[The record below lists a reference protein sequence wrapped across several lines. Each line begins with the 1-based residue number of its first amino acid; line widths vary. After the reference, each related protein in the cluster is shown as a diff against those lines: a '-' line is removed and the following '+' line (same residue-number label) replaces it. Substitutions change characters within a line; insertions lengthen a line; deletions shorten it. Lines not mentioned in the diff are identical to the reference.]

1 MKIKFENFDKSIT
14 GKVRSENQDSSLICT
29 NEDFDNGILNLLA
42 IADGMGGLNYGS
54 IASKTAIDSLK
65 FYLKN
70 IDFENTNKEKILIK
84 LNEISFKINND
95 INEKGNELGG
105 NLGTT
110 LSYLITTTNYFFISH
125 IGDTRIYEVIDNE
138 KSINFNKLTE
148 DHNLENRKNVL
159 TKYLGSNKI
168 YDPFIVYKD
177 FNSDKIFLLASDGFY
192 NSIDEN
198 IKNLFI
204 NINESLAEKLVD
216 YANKKLGNDNISII
230 ISKQSKI

>member
-168 YDPFIVYKD
+168 YDPFTVYKD